1 MGEGSGAAIFTLL
14 PAALARRGHEV
25 RVSLPAARD
34 SEVPAAPEVSGQ
46 PYHGFTLHRHPARRG
61 YVPNPAQSMPT
72 RLADRLECWLRFQ
85 REGYAAARRVSRSHP
100 PDLVIGMGI
109 YEAPVARRLARAL
122 GISNVTRIFGTALSL
137 HLDQPLRFY
146 ANFPEVL
153 ALRTPCARLIWND
166 DGADGRAVAARLR
179 LPPER
184 ITYLRNG
191 LDFDRFRPGPSS
203 LELRARLG
211 LRPRQ
216 KVLLTGTRLAPEKK
230 LERCI
235 EGLSSALSLGSDV
248 VLVLPGDG
256 PERERLRAAARAA
269 PGAPPGGGGR
279 PPPPPG
285 VPGGGPRAAGTLSLL
300 DRTNA
305 ANPVY
310 EAMACG
316 CPVVALDAGTT
327 RDVVRDGLTG
337 IILAPEDLPRL
348 GAALHNLLSDEDH
361 RRRLGQAAS
370 IEIRRLILPIDR
382 RMESEVELI
391 EQAAGRKR
399 RARTEAGPPAVRLNS
414 EERRG

>member
-1 MGEGSGAAIFTLL
+1 MGEGSGAAIFTLM

-34 SEVPAAPEVSGQ
+34 SGVPAASETSGQ

-61 YVPNPAQSMPT
+61 YVPNPAQPMPT

-122 GISNVTRIFGTALSL
+122 RVPNVTRIFGTALSL
-137 HLDQPLRFY
+137 HLDRPLRFY
-146 ANFPEVL
+146 ANFPEVI

-184 ITYLRNG
+184 IAYLRNG
-191 LDFDRFRPGPSS
+191 LDLDRFRPGPPSA
-203 LELRARLG
+203 ELRARLG
-211 LRPRQ
+211 LHSRQ

-235 EGLSSALSLGSDV
+235 EGLSAALSLGSDAI
-248 VLVLPGDG
+248 LVLPGDG
-256 PERERLRAAARAA
+256 PERERLHAAARDAGVA
-269 PGAPPGGGGR
+269 DRVVFPGPIQQQEMPEWYRLAD
-279 PPPPPG
+279 
-285 VPGGGPRAAGTLSLL
+285 VTLSLL

-316 CPVVALDAGTT
+316 CPVVVLDAGTT
-327 RDVVRDGLTG
+327 RDVVRDGVTG
-337 IILAPEDLPRL
+337 LILAPDELPRL
-348 GAALHNLLSDEDH
+348 GRTLHDLLADEH
-361 RRRLGQAAS
+361 RRRRLGQAAAA
-370 IEIRRLILPIDR
+370 EIRQLILPMDR

-391 EQAAGRKR
+391 EEAAGWTRHARAEAVPPVAR
-399 RARTEAGPPAVRLNS
+399 RTS

>member
-256 PERERLRAAARAA
+256 PDRARLDAAARDAGVA
-269 PGAPPGGGGR
+269 DRVLFPGPIQQQEMPEWYRLAD
-279 PPPPPG
+279 
-285 VPGGGPRAAGTLSLL
+285 VTLSLL